1 VEGSEG
7 APGLVLAVGGGL
19 AAVRLDGGDERL
31 AAFAGRLDQ
40 RPVAGDRVRCTV
52 EPDGVRIDRIDPRRT
67 RFARLQIT
75 RGDRV
80 MGEQV
85 FAANADLLLIV
96 VAAADPPLRRGLI
109 DRLLVTAWAGDMS
122 AAIVITKDDL
132 AERAEEPIEQVLE
145 DYRALGYAGLA
156 VDGRS
161 AAGIEAVRE
170 LIGGRVAV
178 AAGHSGVG
186 KSTLVNGLTGGEQ
199 ATAAIRELNQRGR
212 HTTTTARWLDLPDGG
227 AVIDMPGVRS
237 FALAAVDA
245 HDLGSAFPEIAAL
258 RPGCRFADCRH
269 AGETGC
275 AVAGAISPLRLDSYR
290 KLLEEIERLQAS
302 AEPR

>member
-1 VEGSEG
+1 VEDTEG

-19 AAVRLDGGDERL
+19 AAVRLADDERVAQL
-31 AAFAGRLDQ
+31 AGRLHQ
-40 RPVAGDRVRCTV
+40 RPVAGDRVRCSV
-52 EPDGVRIDRIDPRRT
+52 DADGVRIDRIEPRRT
-67 RFARLQIT
+67 RFARLQVT
-75 RGDRV
+75 RGERI

-96 VAAADPPLRRGLI
+96 VASVDPPLRRGLI

-122 AAIVITKDDL
+122 AAIVVTKADL
-132 AERAEEPIEQVLE
+132 AEHAEEPIEQVLA
-145 DYRALGYAGLA
+145 DYSALGVPGVA
-156 VDGRS
+156 VDARS
-161 AAGIEAVRE
+161 NAGIEAVRA
-170 LIGGRVAV
+170 LIDGRVAV

-245 HDLGSAFPEIAAL
+245 RDLGSAFPEIEAL
-258 RPGCRFADCRH
+258 RASCRFADCRH
-269 AGETGC
+269 AGEAGC

-290 KLLEEIERLQAS
+290 KLLEEHERLQAS
-302 AEPR
+302 IEPR